1 MSNAEANETPA
12 KNLLAGYISE
22 DEMAQARG
30 VGVRALRAE
39 RQRGDGPPWVKLSR
53 SVWYPE
59 AGFRGKHPAWAA
71 GVLIT
76 PSLRAL
82 RVSSDPCGS

>member
-22 DEMAQARG
+22 DKMARARG

-59 AGFRGKHPAWAA
+59 AGFRDWLKSIEQRPVRARKAA
-71 GVLIT
+71 
-76 PSLRAL
+76 
-82 RVSSDPCGS
+82 

>member
-59 AGFRGKHPAWAA
+59 AGFRDWLKSIEQRPVRARKAA
-71 GVLIT
+71 
-76 PSLRAL
+76 
-82 RVSSDPCGS
+82 

>member
-22 DEMAQARG
+22 DELAQARG

-59 AGFRGKHPAWAA
+59 AGFRDWLKSIEQRPVRARKAA
-71 GVLIT
+71 
-76 PSLRAL
+76 
-82 RVSSDPCGS
+82 

>member
-53 SVWYPE
+53 SIWYPE
-59 AGFRGKHPAWAA
+59 AGFRDWLKSIEQRPVRARKAA
-71 GVLIT
+71 
-76 PSLRAL
+76 
-82 RVSSDPCGS
+82 

>member
-39 RQRGDGPPWVKLSR
+39 RQRSDGPPWVKLSR

-59 AGFRGKHPAWAA
+59 AGFRDWLKSIEQRPVRARKAA
-71 GVLIT
+71 
-76 PSLRAL
+76 
-82 RVSSDPCGS
+82 

>member
-53 SVWYPE
+53 SSWYPE
-59 AGFRGKHPAWAA
+59 AGFRDWLKSIEQRPVRARKAA
-71 GVLIT
+71 
-76 PSLRAL
+76 
-82 RVSSDPCGS
+82 

>member
-59 AGFRGKHPAWAA
+59 AGFRDWLKSMEQRPVRARKAA
-71 GVLIT
+71 
-76 PSLRAL
+76 
-82 RVSSDPCGS
+82 

>member
-1 MSNAEANETPA
+1 MSSAEANETPA

-53 SVWYPE
+53 SIWYPE
-59 AGFRGKHPAWAA
+59 AGFRDWLKSIERRPVRARKAA
-71 GVLIT
+71 
-76 PSLRAL
+76 
-82 RVSSDPCGS
+82 